1 MSHSLMKRAPLLF
14 GIAAL
19 VACGGDS
26 TAPNSA
32 LVGTYVATQFVTT
45 GSSGQTNQLLA
56 GSTVSVHLA
65 SDRSFTGH
73 LHLVATS
80 ANPALD
86 TDLAGT
92 WTQAG
97 NTVTFTE
104 AQDTFINDITF
115 DVTSNGSVWQLVG
128 DQVFSGI
135 RIQITLTE
143 GATA

>member
-1 MSHSLMKRAPLLF
+1 MDHFLMKRAPILF

-65 SDRSFTGH
+65 SDGSFSGH
-73 LHLVATS
+73 LHLVATN

-86 TDLAGT
+86 TDLTGT
-92 WTQAG
+92 WTQTG
-97 NTVTFTE
+97 NTVMFTE
-104 AQDTFINDITF
+104 AQDTFINDMTF
-115 DVTSNGSVWQLVG
+115 DVTSNGSVWELVA
-128 DQVFSGI
+128 DQGFSGT
-135 RIQITLTE
+135 RIQITLTQQ
-143 GATA
+143 ATA